1 MDDLLRIY
9 GKPLGGELAKYLNL
23 RILKRLDG
31 VGMNCGVEYT
41 SIPFFAHL
49 PKSTRY
55 NHSLGVALIVN
66 HFGGS
71 KEAVLSGLFHDIAT
85 PCFAHS
91 IDFLNGDYEKQVS
104 TEDLT
109 ASLLKGSEELI
120 GYLAEDNVNLNSI
133 IDYSLYPLC
142 DNPSPRLSADRLEY
156 TLRNILYFGFAD
168 LKTISTMYQDLV
180 VGENEF
186 GEMEIMFN
194 HLEEALRFGL
204 LSLKT
209 SEVYVSNEDRYAMED
224 LALTLKE
231 ALSEKLILSEDLIKT
246 EKELINKLVSSE
258 RGKTIW
264 GRYNSLKEVK
274 EEKSPSAYQV
284 KSKLR
289 HINPYIQN
297 RGRLSDLSNEF
308 ADLLQK
314 FLLTDFSKPLTGV
327 YSLL

>member
-23 RILKRLDG
+23 QILKRLDG

-41 SIPFFAHL
+41 SIPFFARL

-55 NHSLGVALIVN
+55 HHSLGVALIVN
-66 HFGGS
+66 HFGGT
-71 KEAVLSGLFHDIAT
+71 KEAVLSGLFHDVST

-91 IDFLNGDYEKQVS
+91 IDFLNGDYEKQTS

-109 ASLLKGSEELI
+109 TSLLKGSKELI
-120 GYLAEDNVNLNSI
+120 TCLSKDGVSLNSI
-133 IDYSLYPLC
+133 SDYSLYPLC

-156 TLRNILYFGFAD
+156 TLRNILYFGFSD
-168 LKTISTMYQDLV
+168 LKTIKTLYQDLM

-231 ALSEKLILSEDLIKT
+231 ALSKKLILPEDLMKT
-246 EKELINKLVSSE
+246 EKELIDKLVSSK
-258 RGKTIW
+258 RGKSIW

-308 ADLLQK
+308 AEKLQK
-314 FLLTDFSKPLTGV
+314 FLSNDFSKPLIGV

>member
-308 ADLLQK
+308 AEDLQK

>member
-1 MDDLLRIY
+1 MDNLLKIY
-9 GKPLGGELAKYLNL
+9 GEPLENGFAKYLNL
-23 RILKRLDG
+23 QILKRLDG

-55 NHSLGVALIVN
+55 HHSLGVALIVN

-142 DNPSPRLSADRLEY
+142 DNHSPRLSADRLEY
-156 TLRNILYFGFAD
+156 TLRNILYFGFSD
-168 LKTISTMYQDLV
+168 LKTIKTMYEDLM

-186 GEMEIMFN
+186 GENEIVFN
-194 HLEEALRFGL
+194 HLQEALTFGL

-224 LALTLKE
+224 LALTLKT
-231 ALSEKLILSEDLIKT
+231 AISEKLILPKDLMKT

-258 RGKTIW
+258 RGKNIW
-264 GRYNSLKEVK
+264 NRYKSLKEVK
-274 EEKSPSAYQV
+274 EENSPSAYQI

-314 FLLTDFSKPLTGV
+314 FILTDFSKPLTGV

>member
-85 PCFAHS
+85 HCFAHS